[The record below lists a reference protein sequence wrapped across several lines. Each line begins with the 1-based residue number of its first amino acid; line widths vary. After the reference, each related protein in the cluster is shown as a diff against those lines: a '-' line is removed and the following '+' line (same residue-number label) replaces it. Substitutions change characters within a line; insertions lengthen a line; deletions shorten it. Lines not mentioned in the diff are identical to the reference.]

1 MSSVGKKRVN
11 NLIGGKGSINFLE
24 AVKRVKVNI
33 LLGWIKMVR
42 GRERVKF
49 HHVFSGRKRVN
60 LFLN

>member
-33 LLGWIKMVR
+33 LLGWIKWLEGGKGLNFIMSLV
-42 GRERVKF
+42 GGKGLT
-49 HHVFSGRKRVN
+49 FS
-60 LFLN
+60 